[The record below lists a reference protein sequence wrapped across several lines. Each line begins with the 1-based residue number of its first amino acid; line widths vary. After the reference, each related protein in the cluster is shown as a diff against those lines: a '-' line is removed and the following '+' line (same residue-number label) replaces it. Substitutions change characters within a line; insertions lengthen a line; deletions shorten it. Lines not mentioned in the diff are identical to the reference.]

1 MRSRST
7 PSAGSRSRP
16 AATRR
21 PRSCARSTRTR
32 SRSPARSTRRPAR
45 APARSIPRTTRCGSS
60 RARAARTTCACCSS
74 RPRRRRRTRR
84 RRSDAAARGMTDG
97 GWSVVREL
105 KRDALGRVELLAG
118 PSGPCVRRVACGN
131 GWPGTRWVG
140 RLLLRRE
147 RAALRALAD
156 CPQVPRLLD
165 LPGGAPIGGPISG
178 AGRRDTLL
186 RSWCAGEPLWSVAAL
201 PADFFAAL
209 RALVLELHARGVCH
223 NDLHKENNILV
234 GEDGRPWLIDFQLD
248 SVSRRRR
255 RTF

>member
-1 MRSRST
+1 
-7 PSAGSRSRP
+7 
-16 AATRR
+16 
-21 PRSCARSTRTR
+21 
-32 SRSPARSTRRPAR
+32 
-45 APARSIPRTTRCGSS
+45 
-60 RARAARTTCACCSS
+60 
-74 RPRRRRRTRR
+74 
-84 RRSDAAARGMTDG
+84 MTDG

-147 RAALRALAD
+147 RAALRALAG

-165 LPGGAPIGGPISG
+165 APSGAAGGAAGG
-178 AGRRDTLL
+178 RDTLL
-186 RSWCAGEPLWSVAAL
+186 RSWCAGEPLWSVVAL

-209 RALVLELHARGVCH
+209 RELVLALHARGVCH

-234 GEDGRPWLIDFQLD
+234 GEDGRPWLIDFQLA
-248 SVSRRRR
+248 SVSRHRGRSFAQRCLEDLRQVEKHRRR
-255 RTF
+255 YESAGGSAAPAPPRSWPAAAWARFVKPVYNLITRRLLRLRRSEPRRPRGGPWPRRLD

>member
-1 MRSRST
+1 
-7 PSAGSRSRP
+7 
-16 AATRR
+16 
-21 PRSCARSTRTR
+21 
-32 SRSPARSTRRPAR
+32 
-45 APARSIPRTTRCGSS
+45 
-60 RARAARTTCACCSS
+60 
-74 RPRRRRRTRR
+74 
-84 RRSDAAARGMTDG
+84 MTD

-131 GWPGTRWVG
+131 GWPGTRWLG

-147 RAALRALAD
+147 RAALQALTG

-165 LPGGAPIGGPISG
+165 TPSGAPSCGFGG
-178 AGRRDTLL
+178 RDALL

-209 RALVLELHARGVCH
+209 RELVLELHARGVCH

-234 GEDGRPWLIDFQLD
+234 GEDGRPWLIDFQLA
-248 SVSRRRR
+248 SVSRRRGRAFAQRCREDLRHVEKHR
-255 RTF
+255 RRYESAGRRAAPAPPRSWPAAAWARLVKPVYNLITRRVLRLRGSEPRRPRGGPWPRRLD